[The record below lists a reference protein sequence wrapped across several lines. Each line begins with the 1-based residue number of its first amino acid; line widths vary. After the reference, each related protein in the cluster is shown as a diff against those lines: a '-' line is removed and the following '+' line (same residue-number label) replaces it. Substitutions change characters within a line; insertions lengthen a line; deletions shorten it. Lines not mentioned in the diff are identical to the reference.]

1 MSKKNEF
8 SNYFSSI
15 TRVQIILLL
24 IFTILINIFLNYIG
38 YINRR
43 VPSAIRLLN
52 KNDRVLTNK
61 KGEIIKYPDLLA
73 CSHQFNSSMMSE
85 TDRNNY
91 QVSAN
96 KELHNSRILRG
107 IIVYYPALQYDYFE
121 QEFRWFYR
129 SWTEMLKYE
138 PKLWR
143 TDLIIFMDHRLY
155 LSTQRTIFQEL
166 NCSITN
172 TRKSKKDEP
181 MCTIIDYISI
191 KERIIPLYNES
202 YFQNV
207 PSEEIY
213 RYLFRKVN
221 VFDESPQNLW

>member
-8 SNYFSSI
+8 SKYISSI
-15 TRVQIILLL
+15 TRFQIILLL
-24 IFTILINIFLNYIG
+24 IFTILLNIFLNYIG
-38 YINRR
+38 YLNRHAHVATR
-43 VPSAIRLLN
+43 VVK
-52 KNDRVLTNK
+52 KNEKVLTNK
-61 KGEIIKYPDLLA
+61 KGDIIKYPDLLE
-73 CSHQFNSSMMSE
+73 CTHQFNNSWMNE
-85 TDRNNY
+85 ADKNNY

-96 KELHNSRILRG
+96 LELHNYRITRAV
-107 IIVYYPALQYDYFE
+107 IVYYPAHQFDYFE

-129 SWTEMLKYE
+129 SWTEALKFE

-143 TDLIIFMDHRLY
+143 TDLIIFLDHRAY
-155 LSTQRTIFQEL
+155 LSTQNTLFQEL

-172 TRKSKKDEP
+172 LRKSKKNEP

-191 KERIIPLYNES
+191 RERNIPLYNES

-207 PSEEIY
+207 PNEDIY